1 MIVMHNGTI
10 QHMSRDEFYKLVFN
24 ERQLAFINSFG
35 PSLAELEQKLI
46 AINISGKLIGAR
58 ASKIICDELY
68 VQPEPEK
75 EAVANKPHIKTNRR
89 TKETKHPL
97 PFYLGSKRRY

>member
-10 QHMSRDEFYKLVFN
+10 QHMSREEFYMLVFN
-24 ERQLAFINSFG
+24 ERQLSFIRSFA
-35 PSLAELEQKLI
+35 PDLAALEQKLI
-46 AINISGKLIGAR
+46 AINGAGKLSGAR
-58 ASKIICDELY
+58 ATHIICDELY